1 MRVALLAAASSVHTM
16 RWVNGL
22 AGRGLDVHLMSVH
35 EPLKGIDP
43 RVRIH
48 RLGWSAPAGYLL
60 AGPTLRRLLREIAPD
75 VLNAHYAT
83 GYGTLACASRFEPL
97 LLSVWGSDVYDF
109 PSNTPLHRML
119 VQANLR
125 AATAI
130 ASTSHCMAR
139 QVASLDPKLRVFI
152 TPFGVDEKM
161 FTPAPSGRESESIVV
176 GTVKTMSRKY
186 GIDVLIDAFAQATSG
201 GGDAAA
207 RLRLEITGGGPDEA
221 SLRRRV
227 ERLGISDRVIF
238 HGAVAH
244 QDVPRM
250 LHRIDIFAAL
260 SRDDSESFGV
270 AAVEAA
276 ACGKP
281 VVVSD
286 VEGLA
291 EVTPDGVTG
300 FVVPRENP
308 TAAAQAMLQLAS
320 DPALRAAMGRAGRE
334 HVLEHYTWERS
345 LECMIDAY
353 RAVVEQRPAHSP
365 PP

>member
-1 MRVALLAAASSVHTM
+1 MRVAILAAASAVHTM

-22 AGRGLDVHLMSVH
+22 AGRGLDVHLISIH
-35 EPLKGIDP
+35 EPLRDIDQ
-43 RVRIH
+43 RVRTH
-48 RLGWSAPAGYLL
+48 RLDWPAPAGYLL
-60 AGPTLRRLLREIAPD
+60 AGSALRRLLREIAPD

-83 GYGTLACASRFEPL
+83 GYGTIARASRFKPL

-109 PSNTPLHRML
+109 PARTPLHRML

-130 ASTSHCMAR
+130 ASTSHCMASR
-139 QVASLDPKLRVFI
+139 VTSLDPGLRVYI
-152 TPFGVDEKM
+152 TPFGVDEQI
-161 FTPAPSGRESESIVV
+161 FTQEPGERDSESIVV
-176 GTVKTMSRKY
+176 GTVKTMSPKY
-186 GIDVLIDAFAQATSG
+186 GIDVLIDAFALAAS

-221 SLRRRV
+221 SLQRRV
-227 ERLGISDRVIF
+227 DRLGLSDRVVF

-244 QDVPRM
+244 HDVPRM
-250 LHRIDIFAAL
+250 LHRLDIFAAL

-291 EVTPDGVTG
+291 EVTRDGVTG
-300 FVVPRENP
+300 IVVPRENP
-308 TAAAQAMLQLAS
+308 TAAAQAILRLAA
-320 DPALRAAMGRAGRE
+320 DPALRAGMGRAGRE
-334 HVLEHYTWERS
+334 HVLQHYTWEHS

-353 RAVVEQRPAHSP
+353 RAVVELRPVDSL
-365 PP
+365 